1 MRRIVINA
9 AVLIAV
15 AFSAVGFAQGKIATA
30 EDYQKVMKTAVA
42 GFQGA
47 NMALKAGSAA
57 DAKTQLAN
65 ARAAFMTL
73 NAFWSSGKTPD
84 AAGFVKDLLTNLD
97 AADKAL
103 SAATPDVMAAQASLK
118 MAQASCGSCH
128 KAYREGDGKAT
139 PYTIKAGVL

>member
-9 AVLIAV
+9 ALLIAV
-15 AFSAVGFAQGKIATA
+15 GFSAVGFAQAKIASL
-30 EDYQKVMKTAVA
+30 EDYQKIMKPAGTAVI
-42 GFQGA
+42 GA
-47 NMALKAGSAA
+47 NKALASGSAA
-57 DAKTQLAN
+57 DAKAQIAT
-65 ARAAFMTL
+65 ARTNFMTL
-73 NAFWSSGKTPD
+73 QAFWSSGKTPD

-139 PYTIKAGVL
+139 PYSIKAGVI

>member
-9 AVLIAV
+9 ALLIAV
-15 AFSAVGFAQGKIATA
+15 GFSAVGFAQAKIATA

-47 NMALKAGSAA
+47 FGALKTGSAP

-73 NAFWSSGKTPD
+73 DAFWSRGKTPD
-84 AAGFVKDLLTNLD
+84 AAMLMKDLLTNLD

-103 SAATPDVMAAQASLK
+103 SAATPDTMAAMASLK
-118 MAQASCGSCH
+118 MAQASCGTCH
-128 KAYREGDGKAT
+128 KTYREGDGKAT
-139 PYTIKAGVL
+139 PYSIKAGVI